1 MLAVNTYGVALLLRV
16 LPWGIALLFAACSPV
31 GPDYQPPRPD
41 LPAQWSGME
50 GASHSADEATLHHW
64 WTLFRDPV
72 LNSLIARAINANPDL
87 RLAESRIRE
96 ARAQRRLIVAGG
108 LPSLAVGGGY
118 TNSRRSEHSSSSSSS
133 SGTKELFQTDFDA
146 GWELDIFGGIRRQA
160 EAADATLAATVEDRR
175 DVLVSLQA
183 EVARIYLE
191 LRANQQRHAIALE
204 NIRIQ
209 EQTVDLVRN
218 KFLIG
223 LGGELEIV
231 QAETQLSLTKAQVPA
246 LESASIQ
253 AMHQLALLLGQQ
265 PDTLKTT
272 LAKTAVIPPAP
283 PQLPVTLPSD
293 LLRRR
298 PDIRAAERQ
307 LAAATATVG
316 AATADL
322 FPRFSLSALIGLQSS
337 AIHDLIATGSRF
349 WSAGPRVQ
357 WPLFD
362 GGRTRAT
369 LEISEA
375 RRDQARTTYEKTVLA
390 ALAETENALVAFDR
404 EQTTRTLFAEAVV
417 SSQRAVVIAK
427 GQYKAGITTFLNV
440 LQSENTLYQSQDKL
454 AQSDQRLAVD
464 LVALY
469 KALGGGWQPQ
479 SKTTTA
485 PLPGL
490 GSNTTHHARN
500 TP

>member
-1 MLAVNTYGVALLLRV
+1 MAFLLRV
-16 LPWGIALLFAACSPV
+16 LPWGIAFLFTACSPV

-41 LPAQWSGME
+41 LPAQWSE
-50 GASHSADEATLHHW
+50 RERATHSADEATLHRW
-64 WTLFRDPV
+64 WTLFQDPT
-72 LNSLIARAINANPDL
+72 LNSLMTRAIDANLDL
-87 RLAESRIRE
+87 RRAESRIRE
-96 ARAQRRLIVAGG
+96 ARAQRRLTEAGG
-108 LPSLAVGGGY
+108 LPNLAVGGSY
-118 TNSRRSEHSSSSSSS
+118 TNSRRSEHSASSSSS
-133 SGTKELFQTDFDA
+133 SGTQELFQADFDA
-146 GWELDIFGGIRRQA
+146 GWELDIFGGIRRQM
-160 EAADATLAATVEDRR
+160 EAADANVAATVEDQR
-175 DVLVSLQA
+175 DVLVTLEA
-183 EVARIYLE
+183 ELARNYLE
-191 LRANQQRHAIALE
+191 LRASQQRQVIARE

-218 KFLIG
+218 KFQIG
-223 LGGELEIV
+223 LGGELEVV

-246 LESASIQ
+246 LESASIL

-265 PDTLKTT
+265 PHTLKTE
-272 LAKTAVIPPAP
+272 LAKNAVIPPTP

-322 FPRFSLSALIGLQSS
+322 FPRFSLSALIGLQSTS
-337 AIHDLIATGSRF
+337 ISDLIASSSRF

-362 GGRTRAT
+362 GGRARAT

-375 RRDQARTTYEKTVLA
+375 RRDSARITYEKTVLA
-390 ALAETENALVAFDR
+390 ALAEAENALVAFDR
-404 EQTTRTLFAEAVV
+404 EQITRTLFAEAVI
-417 SSQRAVVIAK
+417 SSQRAVVIAR

-454 AQSDQRLAVD
+454 AQSNQQLAVN

-469 KALGGGWQPQ
+469 KALGGGWQARID
-479 SKTTTA
+479 TTTA
-485 PLPGL
+485 PLSSL
-490 GSNTTHHARN
+490 GSNTTHRARN